1 MGMMPVSECSR
12 RRKNERPC
20 PARNG
25 ATPPLTVV
33 LVELGADAKPSLNS
47 LEKITEP
54 FIMLAGNGPSQGRQ
68 FSRLSCVRRKTRF
81 SLRESDDGVLL
92 RRNRAERVRQ
102 YRPIRMIEAGADLG
116 RSRARVAVQGQFNV
130 FSRATELGCNILG
143 PDSRIW
149 YCEKIAQLGFGMR
162 PIIGTSAHRLHVIL
176 KTRMSQKPNVIIA
189 GGFLVDERRCGSR

>member
-1 MGMMPVSECSR
+1 MGMMPLSECSR

-33 LVELGADAKPSLNS
+33 LVEIGADAKPSLNS

-54 FIMLAGNGPSQGRQ
+54 FIMLATNGPSQGRQ
-68 FSRLSCVRRKTRF
+68 FSRSWRVRRKARF

-102 YRPIRMIEAGADLG
+102 YRPIRMIEAGADFG
-116 RSRARVAVQGQFNV
+116 RSCARVAVHGQLNV
-130 FSRATELGCNILG
+130 FS
-143 PDSRIW
+143 
-149 YCEKIAQLGFGMR
+149 
-162 PIIGTSAHRLHVIL
+162 
-176 KTRMSQKPNVIIA
+176 
-189 GGFLVDERRCGSR
+189 